1 VRKQLFQCGP
11 PNNIPV
17 TVKTIKLNSKG
28 KGSANYKDPSIGTL
42 KVTITVTSAGKASG
56 TVASRHRPRGYAT
69 PTIRSDSRRSAADA
83 RAKSIV
89 LCRLMRCWPALVIAA
104 FLLAPATASA
114 QRVEDTFFN
123 SVIPSRVDHLIG
135 FTPTTFA
142 IHPLGQRVVPITV
155 RVGGRTYRYTFGN
168 AAAAVGPSANIY
180 LRNMIRGRRY
190 PSPQGIF
197 LDRRLKAA
205 ERPHVRMRA
214 DLGRDADV
222 LAVSSRHPACS
233 SGVSRTAARGI
244 AAGTIRTW
252 SAAGVPTP
260 ASGDT
265 IALRRAGSG
274 IDRSVEPRFR
284 ASYKLPQ
291 GARAASDGGLSEAA
305 SGNLAIAAVTS
316 WSRAR
321 AFQATT
327 CAVPIGGS
335 APSDASVRALS
346 HPDAYPIAFV
356 TLKRLRQVR
365 PIVAAFL
372 KYLTGPRA
380 TDSFRQRGMLLD
392 KEAWPTVPGPQ
403 G

>member
-1 VRKQLFQCGP
+1 
-11 PNNIPV
+11 
-17 TVKTIKLNSKG
+17 
-28 KGSANYKDPSIGTL
+28 
-42 KVTITVTSAGKASG
+42 
-56 TVASRHRPRGYAT
+56 
-69 PTIRSDSRRSAADA
+69 
-83 RAKSIV
+83 
-89 LCRLMRCWPALVIAA
+89 MRCVALFIAA

-155 RVGGRTYRYTFGN
+155 RVGGRRHRYIFGN
-168 AAAAVGPSANIY
+168 AAAVVGPSANIY
-180 LRNMIRGRRY
+180 MRNMIRGRRF

-205 ERPHVRMRA
+205 ERRHVQVRA

-222 LAVSSRHPACS
+222 LAVGREHPACV
-233 SGVSRTAARGI
+233 SGVSRAAARGI

-260 ASGDT
+260 SGGNA

-274 IDRSVEPRFR
+274 VDRFVEPRFR
-284 ASYKLPQ
+284 AGGRLPQ
-291 GARAASDGGLSEAA
+291 GARAAFDGGLSEAA

-321 AFQATT
+321 AYQATT
-327 CAVPIGGS
+327 CAVPFTRHGLLPPARDAPGQGGVAGGARS
-335 APSDASVRALS
+335 AG
-346 HPDAYPIAFV
+346 
-356 TLKRLRQVR
+356 R
-365 PIVAAFL
+365 PIRPLMRRLPVGVALVIAL
-372 KYLTGPRA
+372 AALATAGAAPPTGTAHVVR
-380 TDSFRQRGMLLD
+380 
-392 KEAWPTVPGPQ
+392 
-403 G
+403 